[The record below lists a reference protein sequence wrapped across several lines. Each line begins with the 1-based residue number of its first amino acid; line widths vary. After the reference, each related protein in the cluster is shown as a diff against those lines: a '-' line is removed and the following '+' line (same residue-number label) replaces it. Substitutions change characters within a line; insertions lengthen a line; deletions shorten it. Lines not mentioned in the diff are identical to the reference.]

1 MAEEKKRLI
10 EEINRNFED
19 DWQYAQVIYPEE
31 NAKKEAFCG
40 EGHKDAEKS
49 YTNQKSA
56 VDAALLHRAGGK
68 AGTGESV

>member
-1 MAEEKKRLI
+1 MIYIVCEANNIDDLENGGGAGMSEEKKRLI

-40 EGHKDAEKS
+40 EGHKKEQSRDGH
-49 YTNQKSA
+49 Q
-56 VDAALLHRAGGK
+56 
-68 AGTGESV
+68 